1 MAYRRKLTFQISGV
15 LISVKSECY
24 TRLRSEEGMFEIF
37 ENVPFFFYENFSM
50 MERIK
55 GVSLCCMA

>member
-1 MAYRRKLTFQISGV
+1 
-15 LISVKSECY
+15 
-24 TRLRSEEGMFEIF
+24 MFEIF